1 MSKANLVS
9 YYHNKGTKNLIAVIF
24 CRLVAWPTSRSRM
37 TVAYYMYDI
46 DPLLVRP
53 LTLVLSG
60 ETTYCD
66 AIVSYY
72 CSSAP

>member
-1 MSKANLVS
+1 
-9 YYHNKGTKNLIAVIF
+9 
-24 CRLVAWPTSRSRM
+24 
-37 TVAYYMYDI
+37 MYDI

-66 AIVSYY
+66 TIVSYY